1 MAHTFKDTHI
11 KYLSDDELHQRTHIK
26 RNSIRKIRTN
36 IIRLKESQTEL
47 QFAISN
53 YKGSN

>member
-1 MAHTFKDTHI
+1 MAHTFKDTNI